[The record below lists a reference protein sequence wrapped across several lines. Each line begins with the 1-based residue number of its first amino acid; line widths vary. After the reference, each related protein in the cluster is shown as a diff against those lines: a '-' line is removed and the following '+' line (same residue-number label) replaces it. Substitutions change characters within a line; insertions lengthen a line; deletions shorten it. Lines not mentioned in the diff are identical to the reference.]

1 MAGSK
6 AKALSK
12 PKARARMSN
21 GHALPR
27 TVDQRTL
34 WARRFRDLLALHLGD
49 MADTA
54 SEGEKAIIRRAC
66 TLMVE
71 LERLEE
77 RFAIAGEATLNEL
90 EVYQRCS
97 NTAARLLK
105 TVGLQRRMKTVQS
118 FGNLLREDAERQ
130 QIIDAEASERKR
142 VEFEARQREQRERGT
157 APS

>member
-1 MAGSK
+1 MPSC
-6 AKALSK
+6 
-12 PKARARMSN
+12 
-21 GHALPR
+21 PR
-27 TVDQRTL
+27 P
-34 WARRFRDLLALHLGD
+34 
-49 MADTA
+49 
-54 SEGEKAIIRRAC
+54 I
-66 TLMVE
+66 
-71 LERLEE
+71 EE

>member
-1 MAGSK
+1 
-6 AKALSK
+6 
-12 PKARARMSN
+12 MSN

-130 QIIDAEASERKR
+130 QITMRKHQNASVSNSKRASANSVNVGHRHHDAAAHI
-142 VEFEARQREQRERGT
+142 AR
-157 APS
+157 A